1 MRNHYSLRL
10 ARYEEL
16 NHFDVHNGYLGQVK
30 NKPRSV
36 LWELSFQ
43 FGDVL
48 SLELTTQAD
57 CGLSALRSRFD
68 LHGSTTPLHAF
79 AMAESAYVV
88 PILITPN
95 GRGFPAARS
104 TELSGIPDVSVTKH
118 RCG

>member
-1 MRNHYSLRL
+1 MHNHYSFGL

-16 NHFDVHNGYLGQVK
+16 NHFDVHNGYVGQVK

-57 CGLSALRSRFD
+57 CGLSSLRIRFD
-68 LHGSTTPLHAF
+68 LHGSTTSLHAF
-79 AMAESAYVV
+79 AMAESAYIV
-88 PILITPN
+88 PMQISRN
-95 GRGFPAARS
+95 
-104 TELSGIPDVSVTKH
+104 
-118 RCG
+118 